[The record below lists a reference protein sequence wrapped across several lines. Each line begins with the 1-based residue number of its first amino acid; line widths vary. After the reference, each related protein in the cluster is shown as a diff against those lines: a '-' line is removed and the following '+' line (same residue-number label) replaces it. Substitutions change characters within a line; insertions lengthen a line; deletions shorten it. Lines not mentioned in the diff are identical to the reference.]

1 MRKSK
6 VYILFIAILLA
17 AGTMDIALPD
27 NNVISNDVQLCAGV
41 NGRQVRQGIKAV
53 KKGWTLLKSCVRNED
68 KAKKVFTNPEIEGTI
83 GNITR
88 SNRLLVATEVL
99 GKSIGEAKA
108 SDEVLPKIG
117 EYLSQTKPNE
127 GGQKV
132 INCFRNDANEVRMC
146 LYDYGNNA
154 PKLNKLLKGVKEAIN
169 LAEYDIQA
177 MQENFYKGTDG
188 IEYVSFI
195 IPRRPQYILNG
206 QYEGR
211 IYECMIFNIPKNIEG
226 GWERFREY
234 LIAFINDIL
243 NRPVQLWDE
252 YMFRRGLSEMN
263 INLRDVNEIEQY
275 MFAQIKG
282 DKCDEFVK
290 YFQKQV
296 A

>member
-1 MRKSK
+1 MTKSK
-6 VYILFIAILLA
+6 VYNMFVAILLI
-17 AGTMDIALPD
+17 AGSIDITLPS
-27 NNVISNDVQLCAGV
+27 NKEVSNDAQLCAGV
-41 NGRQVRQGIKAV
+41 NGKQVQQGVKAA
-53 KKGWTLLKSCVRNED
+53 KSGWKFLRGCVGCESE
-68 KAKKVFTNPEIEGTI
+68 AEKVITNPEIEGAL
-83 GNITR
+83 GKLAR
-88 SNRLLVATEVL
+88 SNRLLAATELL
-99 GKSIGEAKA
+99 GKSIGEVKA

-154 PKLNKLLKGVKEAIN
+154 PKLNRLLLGAKEAIN

-177 MQENFYKGTDG
+177 MQENFYKGADG

-206 QYEGR
+206 KYEGR
-211 IYECMIFNIPKNIEG
+211 IYECMIFNIPKDIEG
-226 GWERFREY
+226 GWERFKEY

-252 YMFRRGLSEMN
+252 YMFRRGLAEMN
-263 INLRDVNEIEQY
+263 INSRDVNEIEQY

-282 DKCDEFVK
+282 NKYDESIKCI
-290 YFQKQV
+290 QKQV